1 MTELEKV
8 VHEVLESS
16 PVAMQV
22 KDIYAAVKAKAPQL
36 CDDSIFPC
44 PYCKQKHPLWQ
55 HKSAWALQSL
65 KQKKRVYSPERGFWE
80 IVSSVGIQ
88 PLTTQP
94 PLEEEEHVHESLKR
108 KIKEI
113 GEILG
118 RYAKEEYTAKPYI
131 YDVIWKDDEGL
142 PRPSHVFEVQDK
154 GAVDAALAKLQHA
167 RDMWRPRLFLVV
179 TGERDRKKIDMLLGP
194 FLEGTFH
201 AIRRYTSV
209 LTSEAVDEIYQALD
223 AHREVMRSFLE
234 E

>member
-1 MTELEKV
+1 MT
-8 VHEVLESS
+8 
-16 PVAMQV
+16 
-22 KDIYAAVKAKAPQL
+22 
-36 CDDSIFPC
+36 
-44 PYCKQKHPLWQ
+44 
-55 HKSAWALQSL
+55 
-65 KQKKRVYSPERGFWE
+65 
-80 IVSSVGIQ
+80 SSVG
-88 PLTTQP
+88 TQP
-94 PLEEEEHVHESLKR
+94 PSTQLPPEEGEHVHESLKR

-118 RYAKEEYTAKPYI
+118 RYAKEEYTAKPYV

-179 TGERDRKKIDMLLGP
+179 TGEKDRKKVDILLGP

-209 LTSEAVDEIYQALD
+209 LTGEAIDEIYQALNS
-223 AHREVMRSFLE
+223 HREVIRQFLE